1 MQLQAVTLEL
11 PTARLISERALTR
24 VIIAYILC
32 LPLSL
37 MLWFASIGEYSN
49 NFYPLVI
56 AAIQCLPVALLLC
69 SVTAVVFQRLRW
81 SLATW
86 VSVVVPVS
94 LMAFIG
100 LMVMLAITT
109 KLDGS

>member
-1 MQLQAVTLEL
+1 MEL
-11 PTARLISERALTR
+11 PTARLTSNRALTR

-49 NFYPLVI
+49 NFYAVII
-56 AAIQCLPVALLLC
+56 AAIECLPVSLLLC

-86 VSVVVPVS
+86 VSVLIPVS
-94 LMAFIG
+94 LMVFIG
-100 LMVMLAITT
+100 FMVILAVTT
-109 KLDGS
+109 KFDGS

>member
-1 MQLQAVTLEL
+1 M
-11 PTARLISERALTR
+11 TR

-49 NFYPLVI
+49 NFYAVII
-56 AAIQCLPVALLLC
+56 AAIECLPVSLLLC

-86 VSVVVPVS
+86 VSVLIPVS
-94 LMAFIG
+94 LMVFIG
-100 LMVMLAITT
+100 FMVILAVTT
-109 KLDGS
+109 KFDGS